1 MSFHGL
7 RSGMRLRGPRLAR
20 RHPNGKS
27 EGILDGPTS
36 MMRPGLRR
44 DMAGISEISGPQE
57 RERDVEHP

>member
-1 MSFHGL
+1 
-7 RSGMRLRGPRLAR
+7 MRLRGPRLAR

-44 DMAGISEISGPQE
+44 DMAGISEIAGPQE